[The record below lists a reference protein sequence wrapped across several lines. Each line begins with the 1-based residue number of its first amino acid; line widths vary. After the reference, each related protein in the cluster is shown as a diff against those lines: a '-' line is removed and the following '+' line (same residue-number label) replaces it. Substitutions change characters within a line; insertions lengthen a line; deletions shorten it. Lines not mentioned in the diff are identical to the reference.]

1 MLEKIYLGNYIH
13 VRETRKRDNKMTVF
27 KKDNTTNN
35 EYLEKVFN
43 IVPDFKMYVT
53 RNAKIDGRIGC
64 GLGYN
69 VKLQTSNG
77 SYSTVF
83 NNSKAEGFNIP
94 HPEGILNCI
103 LSDASIIGYADNF
116 KDFCLELG
124 YEEYTENRY
133 GNIVINK
140 EALNSFNAC
149 VRTNEALNKLFTS
162 EQLDE
167 LYTVFEDY

>member
-1 MLEKIYLGNYIH
+1 
-13 VRETRKRDNKMTVF
+13 MTVF
-27 KKDNTTNN
+27 KKDNTQNN

-43 IVPDFKMYVT
+43 IVPDLKMYVT

-83 NNSKAEGFNIP
+83 NNSKAEGYSIP
-94 HPEGILNCI
+94 HPEGIINSI
-103 LSDASIIGYADNF
+103 LLDASIISYANNF

-124 YEEYTENRY
+124 YEEYTENNY
-133 GNIVINK
+133 GNIVENK
-140 EALNSFNAC
+140 EARRSFNTC
-149 VRTNEALNKLFTS
+149 MKTYEALNRLFTS